1 MRFHDRFTLCIC
13 LLACTVQSGSTGVN
27 QMDNAISCQTGQF
40 FTRNT
45 FHCFRTPICTHV
57 REYLCT
63 VCQQMAEEHGYAVAG
78 IIFSS
83 YYVCFTDTV
92 PVKRSIQQS
101 FGVVTIRIKIRPL
114 ALSLE
119 TGGNGIVSKC
129 LFLESHFAKF
139 RITLYQVAHD
149 KSHLHN
155 KLPIFVFL
163 LTGLGLC
170 GDIEILAL
178 IFLAILFC
186 PCHRFSKLFFIIDT
200 FSHATDNFSQVYR
213 FATDAQIFLEEIRI
227 HNRTG
232 NTHGYATHRQ
242 IRFSA
247 HGCYCLCGTCKTK
260 QFFCNIGRDGIVIQI
275 LHITSV
281 NAKSR

>member
-1 MRFHDRFTLCIC
+1 
-13 LLACTVQSGSTGVN
+13 
-27 QMDNAISCQTGQF
+27 MDNTISCQTGQF

-45 FHCFRTPICTHV
+45 FHSFRTPICTHV

-63 VCQQMAEEHGYAVAG
+63 VCQQMAEEHGYTVAG

-83 YYVCFTDTV
+83 YYVCFTDAV

-129 LFLESHFAKF
+129 FFLESHFTKF
-139 RITLYQVAHD
+139 RIALHKVAHND
-149 KSHLHN
+149 SHLHN
-155 KLPIFVFL
+155 EFPIFVFL
-163 LTGLGLC
+163 LTSLGLC

-186 PCHRFSKLFFIIDT
+186 PCHGFSELFLIIDT
-200 FSHATDNFSQVYR
+200 FSHTTDNFSQVYR
-213 FATDAQIFLEEIRI
+213 FATDTQIFLEEIRVY
-227 HNRTG
+227 NRTG

-260 QFFCNIGRDGIVIQI
+260 QFFCNVGRNGIVIQI
-275 LHITSV
+275 LHITSI